1 MSALFAFKLTLV
13 PFFILALS
21 LAARRWGTAVSGWLV
36 ALPIVAGPIV
46 FFIGMEQGEAF
57 AAGAARSTI
66 AGLASLAVYSLVYC
80 RAALRAGWAPS
91 LLAGWAGF
99 FLSTVLLNR
108 VPLTLPVSIALALA
122 ALVAAY
128 LLLPAVDPEASPP
141 GMSPWEIAA
150 RMAAAVGMVLLMTA
164 LARPLGPRLAGLLV
178 PFPVAATVLTVFTH
192 RYHGGA
198 SAIRLLRGLVA
209 GLWTMGVFFLVV
221 AVTVERLGVGVSFML
236 AASVDIACNGGSLWA
251 LRRIRASRSS
261 SWRVRRHPP

>member
-1 MSALFAFKLTLV
+1 MSSLFAFKLTLV

-21 LAARRWGTAVSGWLV
+21 LAGRRWGTAVGGWLV

-57 AAGAARSTI
+57 AAGAARATI

-80 RAALRAGWAPS
+80 RAALRTGWGPS

-99 FLSTVLLNR
+99 FLSTFLLNR
-108 VPLTLPVSIALALA
+108 LALTLPQSVGIALIALAG
-122 ALVAAY
+122 AY
-128 LLLPAVDPEASPP
+128 FLLPPVDAEASPP
-141 GMSPWEIAA
+141 ATPSWEIAA
-150 RMAAAVGMVLLMTA
+150 RMAAAVAMVLLMTA
-164 LARPLGPRLAGLLV
+164 LARPLGPHLAGLLV

-192 RYHGGA
+192 RYQGGD

-221 AVTVERLGVGVSFML
+221 AGTVERLGV
-236 AASVDIACNGGSLWA
+236 AASFGLAIAADLLGNGGSLWA
-251 LRRIRASRSS
+251 LRRFRGTSLFKA
-261 SWRVRRHPP
+261 

>member
-21 LAARRWGTAVSGWLV
+21 LAGRRWGTAVSGWLV
-36 ALPIVAGPIV
+36 ALPVVAGPIV

-57 AAGAARSTI
+57 AAGAARATI

-80 RAALRAGWAPS
+80 RAALRMGWGLS

-99 FLSTVLLNR
+99 FLSTFVLNR
-108 VPLTLPVSIALALA
+108 LALTLPQSIVLAISALAG
-122 ALVAAY
+122 VY
-128 LLLPAVDPEASPP
+128 LLLPKVGSEASPP
-141 GMSPWEIAA
+141 ETPSWEIAA

-164 LARPLGPRLAGLLV
+164 LARPLGAHLAGLLV

-192 RYHGGA
+192 RYQGGA

-221 AVTVERLGVGVSFML
+221 AGTVERLGVASSFGL
-236 AASVDIACNGGSLWA
+236 AVAADLLGNGGSFWILKRMRPA
-251 LRRIRASRSS
+251 RFTS
-261 SWRVRRHPP
+261 